1 MTSGIFDAYLRRL
14 GAPDPGA
21 PSAEGLFALQRAHL
35 ERVPY
40 ENIDIQLG
48 RPPGI
53 RPELSADRFA
63 AGRGGYCF
71 HLNGAFAALLEHLGY
86 DVTRHVGGVYEETG
100 AKDVNGNHLAL
111 TVRIGDD
118 AYLVDVG
125 LGDGPH
131 EPLPLREGAY
141 EQGAFS
147 YRLERLAGPLEGWS
161 YHNPGSP
168 FPQMNFRSAAA
179 GMDEFEAEHLRLS
192 TAEDSSFVRTLALLR
207 RDAESIDLMRGRVL
221 TRIDPAKGP
230 SDREL
235 TTQEEFYEAIA
246 TVFGRELDDLTPA
259 DRTLLWDRVCRAH
272 EAWLAAQRG

>member
-14 GAPDPGA
+14 GAPYPAA
-21 PSAEGLFALQRAHL
+21 PCAEGLFALQRAHL

-53 RPELSADRFA
+53 RPELSAGRFA

-86 DVTRHVGGVYEETG
+86 DVTRHVAGVYEETG
-100 AKDVNGNHLAL
+100 AQDVNGNHLVL

-131 EPLPLREGAY
+131 EPLPLREGEY

-161 YHNPGSP
+161 YHSPGSP
-168 FPQMNFRSAAA
+168 FPRMNFRSAAA

-192 TAEDSSFVRTLALLR
+192 TAEDSPFVRTLALLR
-207 RDAESIDLMRGRVL
+207 RDAESIDVMRGRVL
-221 TRIDPAKGP
+221 TRIDPAKEP
-230 SDREL
+230 SEREL
-235 TTQEEFYEAIA
+235 TTQEEFYEVIA

-259 DRTLLWDRVCRAH
+259 DRAFLWDRACRAH
-272 EAWLAAQRG
+272 EAWLADRRG

>member
-1 MTSGIFDAYLRRL
+1 MTPGIFDAYLRRL
-14 GAPDPGA
+14 GAPAPAA

-35 ERVPY
+35 ERIPY

-53 RPELSADRFA
+53 SPELSAGRFA

-100 AKDVNGNHLAL
+100 AQDVNGNHLAL
-111 TVRIGDD
+111 TVRIGAD

-131 EPLPLREGAY
+131 EPLPLREGEY
-141 EQGAFS
+141 EQGGFS
-147 YRLERLAGPLEGWS
+147 YRLERLAGPLEGWT
-161 YHNPGSP
+161 YYTPGSP

-207 RDAESIDLMRGRVL
+207 RDAESIDLMRGRIL

-235 TTQEEFYEAIA
+235 TTPEEFYEVIA

-259 DRTLLWDRVCRAH
+259 DRTALWDRVCRAH
-272 EAWLAAQRG
+272 EAWAAAQQG

>member
-14 GAPDPGA
+14 GMPDPGA
-21 PSAEGLFALQRAHL
+21 PSTEGLFALQRAHL

-40 ENIDIQLG
+40 ENIDIYLG

-53 RPELSADRFA
+53 GPELSVRRFA
-63 AGRGGYCF
+63 AGHGGYCF

-100 AKDVNGNHLAL
+100 AQEVNGNHLAL
-111 TVRIGDD
+111 TVRVDGE
-118 AYLVDVG
+118 AYLVDAG

-141 EQGAFS
+141 EQGGFS
-147 YRLERLAGPLEGWS
+147 YRLAPLAGPLEGWS
-161 YHNPGSP
+161 YFNPGSP
-168 FPQMNFRSAAA
+168 FPMMNFRSAPA
-179 GMDEFEAEHLRLS
+179 GMDEFDAEHLRLS
-192 TAEDSSFVRTLALLR
+192 TAEDSPFVRTLALLR
-207 RDAESIDLMRGRVL
+207 RDAESIDIMRGRIL

-235 TTQEEFYEAIA
+235 TTPEEFFEAIA
-246 TVFGRELDDLTPA
+246 TVFGRELDDLTPT
-259 DRTLLWDRVCRAH
+259 DRAALWDRVCRAH
-272 EAWLAAQRG
+272 EAWLAAQQA

>member
-14 GAPDPGA
+14 GVPDPGA

-53 RPELSADRFA
+53 GPELSARRFA

-71 HLNGAFAALLEHLGY
+71 HLNGAFAALLDHLGY

-100 AKDVNGNHLAL
+100 AQDVNGNHLAL
-111 TVRIGDD
+111 TVRVDGA

-131 EPLPLREGAY
+131 EPLPLREGGY
-141 EQGAFS
+141 EQGAFA
-147 YRLERLAGPLEGWS
+147 YRLERLAGPLEGWT
-161 YHNPGSP
+161 YYNPGSP

-207 RDAESIDLMRGRVL
+207 RDAESIEIMRGRIL
-221 TRIDPAKGP
+221 TRIDLAKGP

-235 TTQEEFYEAIA
+235 ATPEEFYEAIA
-246 TVFGRELDDLTPA
+246 TVFGRKLDDLTPT
-259 DRTLLWDRVCRAH
+259 DRAALWDRVSQAH

>member
-14 GAPDPGA
+14 GVTAPAA

-48 RPPGI
+48 RPPAIG
-53 RPELSADRFA
+53 PELSARRFA
-63 AGRGGYCF
+63 DGRGGYCF

-86 DVTRHVGGVYEETG
+86 EVTRHVGGVYEETG
-100 AKDVNGNHLAL
+100 AQDVNGNHLAL
-111 TVRIGDD
+111 TVRVGGE

-125 LGDGPH
+125 LGDGPY
-131 EPLPLREGAY
+131 EPLPLREGEY
-141 EQGAFS
+141 EQGGFG

-161 YHNPGSP
+161 YYNPGSP
-168 FPQMNFRSAAA
+168 FPLMNFRSAAA

-207 RDAESIDLMRGRVL
+207 RDAESIDLMRGRIL

-235 TTQEEFYEAIA
+235 TGQEEFYEVIA

-259 DRTLLWDRVCRAH
+259 DRTALWDRVSRAH
-272 EAWLAAQRG
+272 EAWLTAQQG